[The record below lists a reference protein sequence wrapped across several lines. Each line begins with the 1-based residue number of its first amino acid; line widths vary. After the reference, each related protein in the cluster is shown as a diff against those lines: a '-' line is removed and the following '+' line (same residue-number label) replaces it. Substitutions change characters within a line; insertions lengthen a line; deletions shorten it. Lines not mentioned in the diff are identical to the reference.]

1 MTNQAVFLDR
11 DGTLNEDP
19 GYLGDPLKVNIF
31 PGVGEALF
39 RLKNNYHF
47 KLIVISNQSGIARGL
62 ITEEQVHSVNSMV
75 NKLLAKDNVQ
85 IDAFYFCPH
94 HPDFS
99 TEEEAE
105 CRKPSPQMIFRAAE
119 EHNINLLKSYFVG
132 DSVADIES
140 GLNAGLKTI
149 LVKTGKGRESFSI
162 LQKEN
167 KIPSFVANNFS
178 DVCNYIINDF
188 TGANN

>member
-1 MTNQAVFLDR
+1 MTTQAIFLDR

-19 GYLGDPLKVNIF
+19 GYLGDPLKVKIF
-31 PGVGEALF
+31 PGVGEALS

-47 KLIVISNQSGIARGL
+47 KLIVISNQSGISRGL
-62 ITEEQVHSVNSMV
+62 ITEKQVYSVNRMV
-75 NKLLAKDNVQ
+75 NTLLAKHNVQ

-99 TEEEAE
+99 TAEESE
-105 CRKPSPQMIFRAAE
+105 CRKPSTQMILRAAE
-119 EHNINLLKSYFVG
+119 EHNINLSGSYFVG
-132 DSVADIES
+132 DSVADIKC

-149 LVKTGKGRESFSI
+149 LVKTGNGRESLSI

-167 KIPSFVANNFS
+167 KIPSFVADNFS
-178 DVCNYIINDF
+178 EVSNYIINDS
-188 TGANN
+188 TGVNN